1 MTTAELARP
10 YAPSLFTR
18 ARGFVRRHWFEIV
31 LISPLFLY
39 VFGTTLIP
47 VIASIVLGFQVP
59 PRGGGF
65 PSLESYRLVLEHYQ
79 FFSLEKI
86 NSALTNTIIIT
97 VVSVGLELVLGLI
110 VAMMMARRFRGRGI
124 FRAIMLL
131 PLGIPVVVAAS
142 NMRYIFLSSG
152 YLNEALMDLN
162 LISQPIDW
170 LAAPLALLTVAI
182 SDMWKVT
189 PLVMLIL
196 LAGLESIPSELYEA
210 AQVDGASAWRR
221 FRHITLPL
229 LRPAITS
236 AVVIRGIDAFRIFAH
251 PMGLGVSQTVPVL
264 STFGYEEYR
273 RLYYTTSAATS
284 TILLVMILVA
294 VLLYIRIAGTKEI
307 TG

>member
-1 MTTAELARP
+1 MTTAELVSP
-10 YAPSLFTR
+10 YTPSRISR
-18 ARGFVRRHWFEIV
+18 ATGFVRRHWFEIV
-31 LISPLFLY
+31 LITPLFVY
-39 VFGTTLIP
+39 VFGTTLVP
-47 VIASIVLGFQVP
+47 VFASILLGFQNP

-65 PSLESYRLVLEHYQ
+65 PSLESYKLVIQDYQ
-79 FFSLEKI
+79 FV
-86 NSALTNTIIIT
+86 SAFVNTLIIT
-97 VVSVGLELVLGLI
+97 FTSVGLELILGLI
-110 VAMMMARRFRGRGI
+110 VAMVMARPFKGRGM

-152 YLNEALMDLN
+152 YLNQALIDLS

-170 LAAPLALLTVAI
+170 LRYPLALFTVAI

-210 AQVDGASAWRR
+210 AQVDGAGVWQR
-221 FRHITLPL
+221 FRRITLPL
-229 LRPAITS
+229 LKPAITS

-251 PMGLGVSQTVPVL
+251 PMGLGVGRTVPVL
-264 STFGYEEYR
+264 STFGYYEYQR
-273 RLYYTTSAATS
+273 VYYTTSAATS
-284 TILLVMILVA
+284 TILLVMILVT
-294 VLLYIRIAGTKEI
+294 VVLYIRIAGTEEI

>member
-10 YAPSLFTR
+10 YAP
-18 ARGFVRRHWFEIV
+18 ARLDSVKAFFRRHWFEIV

-47 VIASIVLGFQVP
+47 VFASILLGFQDP

-65 PSLESYRLVLEHYQ
+65 PSLESYRLVIQDYQ
-79 FFSLEKI
+79 FV
-86 NSALTNTIIIT
+86 SAFTNTLIVT
-97 VVSVGLELVLGLI
+97 FTSVSLELVLGLI
-110 VAMMMARRFRGRGI
+110 VAMMMARPFRGRGV
-124 FRAIMLL
+124 FRAVMLL

-152 YLNEALMDLN
+152 YLNQALMDLN

-170 LAAPLALLTVAI
+170 LAEPLALFTVAI

-196 LAGLESIPSELYEA
+196 LAGLESIPTELYEA
-210 AQVDGASAWRR
+210 AQVDGAGVWHR
-221 FRHITLPL
+221 FRYVTLPL
-229 LRPAITS
+229 LKPAITS

-251 PMGLGVSQTVPVL
+251 PMGLGVGRTVPVL
-264 STFGYEEYR
+264 STFGYYEYQR
-273 RLYYTTSAATS
+273 VYYSTSAATS
-284 TILLVMILVA
+284 TILLVMILVT
-294 VLLYIRIAGTKEI
+294 VVLYIRLAGTEEI

>member
-1 MTTAELARP
+1 MTTAELVSP
-10 YAPSLFTR
+10 YTPNRVSR
-18 ARGFVRRHWFEIV
+18 AAGFVRRHWFEIV
-31 LISPLFLY
+31 LITPLFVY
-39 VFGTTLIP
+39 VFGTTLVP
-47 VIASIVLGFQVP
+47 VFASILLGFQNP

-65 PSLESYRLVLEHYQ
+65 PSLESYKLVIQDYQ
-79 FFSLEKI
+79 FV
-86 NSALTNTIIIT
+86 SAFVNTLIIT
-97 VVSVGLELVLGLI
+97 FTSVGLELILGLI
-110 VAMMMARRFRGRGI
+110 VAMVMARPFKGRGM

-152 YLNEALMDLN
+152 YLNQALIDLN

-170 LAAPLALLTVAI
+170 LRYPLALFTVAI

-210 AQVDGASAWRR
+210 AQVDGAGVWQR
-221 FRHITLPL
+221 FRRITLPL
-229 LRPAITS
+229 LKPAITS

-251 PMGLGVSQTVPVL
+251 PMGLGVGRTVPVL
-264 STFGYEEYR
+264 STFGYYEYQR
-273 RLYYTTSAATS
+273 VYYTTSAATS
-284 TILLVMILVA
+284 TILLVMILVT
-294 VLLYIRIAGTKEI
+294 VVLYIRIAGTEEI

>member
-10 YAPSLFTR
+10 YAPARFER
-18 ARGFVRRHWFEIV
+18 ARDFVRRHRFEIV

-47 VIASIVLGFQVP
+47 VFASILLGFQEP
-59 PRGGGF
+59 PRGGAF
-65 PSLESYRLVLEHYQ
+65 PSLDSYKLVVQDYQ
-79 FFSLEKI
+79 FA
-86 NSALTNTIIIT
+86 SAFTNTLIIT
-97 VVSVGLELVLGLI
+97 FTSVSLELVLGLM
-110 VAMMMARRFRGRGI
+110 VAMMMARPFRGRGI
-124 FRAIMLL
+124 FRAIILL

-152 YLNEALMDLN
+152 YLNEALIDLN
-162 LISQPIDW
+162 LIGQPIDW
-170 LAAPLALLTVAI
+170 LADPLALFTVAI

-196 LAGLESIPSELYEA
+196 LAGLESIPTELYEA
-210 AQVDGASAWRR
+210 AQVDGASIWKR
-221 FRHITLPL
+221 FRYITLPL

-251 PMGLGVSQTVPVL
+251 PMGLGVGRTVPVL
-264 STFGYEEYR
+264 STFGYYEYQR
-273 RLYYTTSAATS
+273 VYYTTSAATS

-294 VLLYIRIAGTKEI
+294 VLLYIRLAGTEEI

>member
-10 YAPSLFTR
+10 YTSSPFAR
-18 ARGFVRRHWFEIV
+18 AKAFLKRHWFETI
-31 LISPLFLY
+31 LISPLFIY

-47 VIASIVLGFQVP
+47 VFASIVLGFQDP

-65 PSLESYRLVLEHYQ
+65 PSLDSYRLVVQDYQ
-79 FFSLEKI
+79 FA
-86 NSALTNTIIIT
+86 SAFTNTLIIT
-97 VVSVGLELVLGLI
+97 FTSVSLELVLGLM
-110 VAMMMARRFRGRGI
+110 VAMMMARPFRGRGI
-124 FRAIMLL
+124 FRAIILL

-152 YLNEALMDLN
+152 YLNEALIDLN
-162 LISQPIDW
+162 LIRLPIDW
-170 LAAPLALLTVAI
+170 LADPLALFTVAI

-196 LAGLESIPSELYEA
+196 LAGLESIPTELYEA
-210 AQVDGASAWRR
+210 AQVDGASIWKR
-221 FRHITLPL
+221 FRYITLPL

-251 PMGLGVSQTVPVL
+251 PMGLGVGRTVPVL
-264 STFGYEEYR
+264 STFGYYEYQR
-273 RLYYTTSAATS
+273 VYYTTSAATS

-294 VLLYIRIAGTKEI
+294 VLLYIRLAGTEEI

>member
-1 MTTAELARP
+1 MTTAALTRP
-10 YAPSLFTR
+10 YTPSLVTR
-18 ARGFVRRHWFEIV
+18 ARHFVKRYRFEIV
-31 LISPLFLY
+31 LITPLFLY
-39 VFGTTLIP
+39 VFGTTLVP
-47 VIASIVLGFQVP
+47 VLSSILLGFQNP
-59 PRGGGF
+59 PRGGSF
-65 PSLESYRLVLEHYQ
+65 PTLESYRLVIDDYQ
-79 FFSLEKI
+79 FV
-86 NSALTNTIIIT
+86 SAFTNTL
-97 VVSVGLELVLGLI
+97 VVTFTSVSMELGLGLI
-110 VAMMMARRFRGRGI
+110 VAMMMARPFRGRGI

-152 YLNEALMDLN
+152 YLNEALIDLS
-162 LISQPIDW
+162 LIAQPIDW
-170 LAAPLALLTVAI
+170 LNDPLALLTVAV

-210 AQVDGASAWRR
+210 AEVDGAGVWQR

-251 PMGLGVSQTVPVL
+251 PMGLGVGRTVPVL
-264 STFGYEEYR
+264 STFGYYEYQR
-273 RLYYTTSAATS
+273 TYYTTSAATS
-284 TILLVMILVA
+284 TILLVMILVT
-294 VLLYIRIAGTKEI
+294 VVLYIRLAGTEEI

>member
-1 MTTAELARP
+1 MTAAELTQP
-10 YAPSLFTR
+10 YALGLGAR
-18 ARGFVRRHWFEIV
+18 ARGILKRHWFEIV
-31 LISPLFLY
+31 LITPLFLY

-47 VIASIVLGFQVP
+47 VLASILLGFQNP

-65 PSLESYRLVLEHYQ
+65 PSLESYKLVVQDYQ
-79 FFSLEKI
+79 FV
-86 NSALTNTIIIT
+86 SAFTNTLIIT
-97 VVSVGLELVLGLI
+97 FVSVSMELVLGLV
-110 VAMMMARRFRGRGI
+110 VAMMMSRPFRGRGL
-124 FRAIMLL
+124 FRAVMLL

-152 YLNEALMDLN
+152 YLNEILMDLS

-170 LAAPLALLTVAI
+170 LTDPLALFTVAL

-196 LAGLESIPSELYEA
+196 LAGLESIPRELYEA
-210 AQVDGASAWRR
+210 AQVDGAGVWQR
-221 FRHITLPL
+221 FRSITLPL

-251 PMGLGVSQTVPVL
+251 PMGLGVGRTVPVL
-264 STFGYEEYR
+264 STFGYYEYQR
-273 RLYYTTSAATS
+273 VYYTTSAATS

-294 VLLYIRIAGTKEI
+294 VVLYIRIAGTEEI
-307 TG
+307 TA

>member
-10 YAPSLFTR
+10 YAPGLATR
-18 ARGFVRRHWFEIV
+18 ARGFFKRHWFEIV
-31 LISPLFLY
+31 LITPLFVY
-39 VFGTTLIP
+39 VFGTTLVP
-47 VIASIVLGFQVP
+47 VFASILLGFQNP

-65 PSLESYRLVLEHYQ
+65 PTLESYRMVIDNYQ
-79 FFSLEKI
+79 FV
-86 NSALTNTIIIT
+86 SAFTNTL
-97 VVSVGLELVLGLI
+97 VVTFTSVSMELILGLV
-110 VAMMMARRFRGRGI
+110 VAMIMARPFKGRGI

-152 YLNEALMDLN
+152 YLNEALMDLG
-162 LISQPIDW
+162 LLAQPIDW
-170 LAAPLALLTVAI
+170 LKDPLALFTVAL

-196 LAGLESIPSELYEA
+196 LAGLESIPGELYEA
-210 AQVDGASAWRR
+210 ARVDGANAWQR
-221 FRHITLPL
+221 FRGITLPM

-251 PMGLGVSQTVPVL
+251 PMGLGVGRTVPVL
-264 STFGYEEYR
+264 STFGYYEYQR
-273 RLYYTTSAATS
+273 VYYTTSAATS
-284 TILLVMILVA
+284 TILLVMILVT
-294 VLLYIRIAGTKEI
+294 VVLYIRLAGTEEI

>member
-10 YAPSLFTR
+10 YAPGLATR
-18 ARGFVRRHWFEIV
+18 ARGFFKRHWFEIV
-31 LISPLFLY
+31 LITPLFVY
-39 VFGTTLIP
+39 VFGTTLLP
-47 VIASIVLGFQVP
+47 VFASILLGFQNP

-65 PSLESYRLVLEHYQ
+65 PTLESYRMVIDNYQ
-79 FFSLEKI
+79 FV
-86 NSALTNTIIIT
+86 SAFTNTL
-97 VVSVGLELVLGLI
+97 VVTFTSVSMELILGLV
-110 VAMMMARRFRGRGI
+110 VAMIMARPFKGRGI

-152 YLNEALMDLN
+152 YLNEALMDLS
-162 LISQPIDW
+162 LLAQPIDW
-170 LAAPLALLTVAI
+170 LKDPLALFTVAL

-196 LAGLESIPSELYEA
+196 LAGLESIPGELYEA
-210 AQVDGASAWRR
+210 ARVDGANAWQR
-221 FRHITLPL
+221 FRGITLPM

-251 PMGLGVSQTVPVL
+251 PMGLGVGRTVPVL
-264 STFGYEEYR
+264 STFGYYEYQR
-273 RLYYTTSAATS
+273 VYYTTSAATS
-284 TILLVMILVA
+284 TILLVMILVTV
-294 VLLYIRIAGTKEI
+294 VLYVRLAGTEEI

>member
-1 MTTAELARP
+1 MTTAESARRYTLSP
-10 YAPSLFTR
+10 VAR
-18 ARGFVRRHWFEIV
+18 ARGFFRTHWFEIV
-31 LISPLFLY
+31 LISPLFVY

-47 VIASIVLGFQVP
+47 VIMSILLGFQQP

-65 PSLESYRLVLEHYQ
+65 PSLESYKLVVQDYQ
-79 FFSLEKI
+79 FFRLDRI
-86 NSALTNTIIIT
+86 NSAFTNTLIIT
-97 VVSVGLELVLGLI
+97 GVSVSFELVLGLI
-110 VAMMMARRFRGRGI
+110 VAMMMARPFRGRGI

-152 YLNEALMDLN
+152 YLNEALIDLN
-162 LISQPIDW
+162 LIAQPIDW
-170 LAAPLALLTVAI
+170 LAEPLALLTVAI

-196 LAGLESIPSELYEA
+196 LAGLESIPRELYEA
-210 AQVDGASAWRR
+210 AEVDGASAWRR

-251 PMGLGVSQTVPVL
+251 PMGLGVGRTVPVL
-264 STFGYEEYR
+264 STFGYYEYQ

-284 TILLVMILVA
+284 TILLVMILVT
-294 VLLYIRIAGTKEI
+294 VVLYIRIAGTEEI

>member
-1 MTTAELARP
+1 MTTAELARSYTP
-10 YAPSLFTR
+10 RPHGR
-18 ARGFVRRHWFEIV
+18 ARAFLRRHWFEIV

-47 VIASIVLGFQVP
+47 IIMSILLGFQQP

-65 PSLESYRLVLEHYQ
+65 PSLESYELVVQDYQ
-79 FFSLEKI
+79 FVSAFTNTLIITFVSVSLE
-86 NSALTNTIIIT
+86 LT
-97 VVSVGLELVLGLI
+97 LGLI
-110 VAMMMARRFRGRGI
+110 VALMMSRPFRGRGI

-152 YLNEALMDLN
+152 YLNEALIDLN
-162 LISQPIDW
+162 LIAQPIDW
-170 LAAPLALLTVAI
+170 LADPLALLTVAI

-196 LAGLESIPSELYEA
+196 LAGLESIPRELYEA
-210 AQVDGASAWRR
+210 AEVDGASAWRR
-221 FRHITLPL
+221 FRDITLPL

-251 PMGLGVSQTVPVL
+251 PMGLGVGRTVPVL
-264 STFGYEEYR
+264 STFGYYEYQR
-273 RLYYTTSAATS
+273 VYYTTSAATS
-284 TILLVMILVA
+284 TILLVMILVT
-294 VLLYIRIAGTKEI
+294 VVLYIRIAGTEEI

>member
-1 MTTAELARP
+1 MTTAELVRP
-10 YAPSLFTR
+10 HAPSLTGR
-18 ARGFVRRHWFEIV
+18 AAAFVKRHWFEIV
-31 LISPLFLY
+31 LITPLFVY
-39 VFGTTLIP
+39 VFGTTLVP
-47 VIASIVLGFQVP
+47 VFASILLGFQNP

-65 PSLESYRLVLEHYQ
+65 PSLESYKLVIQDYQ
-79 FFSLEKI
+79 FVSAFI
-86 NSALTNTIIIT
+86 NTLIIT
-97 VVSVGLELVLGLI
+97 FTSVGLELILGLI
-110 VAMMMARRFRGRGI
+110 VAMVMTRTFRGRGV

-152 YLNEALMDLN
+152 YLNQALIDLN

-170 LAAPLALLTVAI
+170 LRYPLALFTVAI

-210 AQVDGASAWRR
+210 AQVDGAGVWQR
-221 FRHITLPL
+221 FRRITLPL
-229 LRPAITS
+229 LKPAITS

-251 PMGLGVSQTVPVL
+251 PMGLGVGRTVPVL
-264 STFGYEEYR
+264 STFGYYEYQR
-273 RLYYTTSAATS
+273 VYYTTSAATS
-284 TILLVMILVA
+284 TILLVMILVT
-294 VLLYIRIAGTKEI
+294 VLLYIRIAGTEEI

>member
-10 YAPSLFTR
+10 YAPARLER
-18 ARGFVRRHWFEIV
+18 ARDFVRRHRFEIV

-47 VIASIVLGFQVP
+47 VFASILLGFQEP
-59 PRGGGF
+59 PRGGAF
-65 PSLESYRLVLEHYQ
+65 PSLDSYKLVVQNYQ
-79 FFSLEKI
+79 FASAFTNTLIITFMSVSLEM
-86 NSALTNTIIIT
+86 
-97 VVSVGLELVLGLI
+97 VLGLM
-110 VAMMMARRFRGRGI
+110 VAMMMARPFEGRGI
-124 FRAIMLL
+124 FRAIILL

-152 YLNEALMDLN
+152 YLNEALIDLN
-162 LISQPIDW
+162 LITQPIDW
-170 LAAPLALLTVAI
+170 LADPLALLTVAI

-196 LAGLESIPSELYEA
+196 LAGLESIPRELYEA
-210 AQVDGASAWRR
+210 AQVDGSNVWQR
-221 FRHITLPL
+221 FRYITLPL

-251 PMGLGVSQTVPVL
+251 PMGLGVGRTVPVL
-264 STFGYEEYR
+264 STFGYYEYQR
-273 RLYYTTSAATS
+273 VYYTTSAATS

-294 VLLYIRIAGTKEI
+294 VVLYIRLAGTEEI

>member
-10 YAPSLFTR
+10 YAPGLATR
-18 ARGFVRRHWFEIV
+18 ARGFFKRHWFEIV
-31 LISPLFLY
+31 LITPLFVY
-39 VFGTTLIP
+39 VFGTTLLP
-47 VIASIVLGFQVP
+47 VFASILLGFQNP

-65 PSLESYRLVLEHYQ
+65 PTLESYRMVIDNYQ
-79 FFSLEKI
+79 FV
-86 NSALTNTIIIT
+86 SAFTNTL
-97 VVSVGLELVLGLI
+97 VVTFTSVSMELILGLV
-110 VAMMMARRFRGRGI
+110 VAMIMARPFKGRGI

-152 YLNEALMDLN
+152 YLNEALMDLS
-162 LISQPIDW
+162 LLAQPIDW
-170 LAAPLALLTVAI
+170 LKDPLALFTVAL

-196 LAGLESIPSELYEA
+196 LAGLESIPGELYEA
-210 AQVDGASAWRR
+210 ARVDGANAWQR
-221 FRHITLPL
+221 FRGITLPM

-251 PMGLGVSQTVPVL
+251 PMGLGVGRTVPVL
-264 STFGYEEYR
+264 STFGYYEYQR
-273 RLYYTTSAATS
+273 VYYTTSAATS
-284 TILLVMILVA
+284 TILLVMILVT
-294 VLLYIRIAGTKEI
+294 VVLYIRLAGTEEI

>member
-1 MTTAELARP
+1 MATAELAPR
-10 YAPSLFTR
+10 YLSSRFDT
-18 ARGFVRRHWFEIV
+18 ARGFFRRHWFEIV

-47 VIASIVLGFQVP
+47 VIYSILLGFQQP

-65 PSLESYRLVLEHYQ
+65 PSLESYRLVVEHYQ
-79 FFSLEKI
+79 FGAAFI
-86 NSALTNTIIIT
+86 NTLIIT
-97 VVSVGLELVLGLI
+97 GLSVGLELILGLI
-110 VAMMMARRFRGRGI
+110 VAMMMARPFKGRGV

-142 NMRYIFLSSG
+142 NMRYIFISSG

-162 LISQPIDW
+162 LIAQPIDW
-170 LAAPLALLTVAI
+170 LKDPLALLTVAI

-196 LAGLESIPSELYEA
+196 LAGLESIPTELYEA
-210 AQVDGASAWRR
+210 AEVDGASAWRR

-251 PMGLGVSQTVPVL
+251 PMGLGVSGTVPVL

-294 VLLYIRIAGTKEI
+294 VILYIRIAGTEEI
-307 TG
+307 TA

>member
-1 MTTAELARP
+1 MTTAEMVRP
-10 YAPSLFTR
+10 YAPGLAAR
-18 ARGFVRRHWFEIV
+18 ARGFFKRHWFEIV
-31 LISPLFLY
+31 LITPLFVY
-39 VFGTTLIP
+39 VFGTTLLP
-47 VIASIVLGFQVP
+47 VFASILLGFQNP

-65 PSLESYRLVLEHYQ
+65 PSLESYKLVLQDYQ
-79 FFSLEKI
+79 FV
-86 NSALTNTIIIT
+86 SAFTNTLIVT
-97 VVSVGLELVLGLI
+97 FMGVSMELVLGLV

-124 FRAIMLL
+124 FRAVMLL

-152 YLNEALMDLN
+152 YLNEALMDLS
-162 LISQPIDW
+162 LIAQPIDW
-170 LAAPLALLTVAI
+170 LKDPLALFTVAL

-210 AQVDGASAWRR
+210 AEVDGASVWQR
-221 FRHITLPL
+221 FRGITLPL
-229 LRPAITS
+229 LKPAITS

-251 PMGLGVSQTVPVL
+251 PMGLGVGRTVPVL
-264 STFGYEEYR
+264 STFGYYEYQR
-273 RLYYTTSAATS
+273 VYYTTSAATS

-294 VLLYIRIAGTKEI
+294 VVLYIRLAGTEEI